1 MTTHHAIVLTDR
13 KADNLGFMLKGRSPA
28 MLPIGN
34 KPLIQITIEELFE
47 AGIRSLTIAD
57 DGERRDLRRFV
68 GDGSRWGMT
77 VDWQVQPSVA
87 AVRESALAKDKT
99 VVAVRG
105 DMLRPFGLLEE
116 AMRRAGEQQ
125 SADIYTAL
133 GVAVALDD
141 HSGLER
147 INWQHVSATCRLH
160 PCLIA
165 DIAAYHAANM
175 MALQGLVPGVRSAG
189 RKTQDEIIIGKGSR
203 VLSGYAPDK
212 SVVIGNNCFIE
223 RGVRL
228 GQNVVIGNGCLVDE
242 DAQLQ
247 NCVVLPGTYVG
258 RGTVFSNKV
267 VGEVHVHCLQRNA
280 TCAVEDTRLLAA
292 A

>member
-13 KADNLGFMLKGRSPA
+13 KSDNLSFVLKGRAPA

-34 KPLIQITIEELFE
+34 KPLIQITIEELFD
-47 AGIRSLTIAD
+47 AGIRSMTISE

-68 GDGSRWGMT
+68 GDGSRWGMS
-77 VDWQVQPSVA
+77 VDWQVEPSVA
-87 AVRESALAKDKT
+87 AVRDSVLAKDKT

-116 AMRRAGEQQ
+116 AMRRASEQQ

-133 GVAVALDD
+133 GVAIALDGLG
-141 HSGLER
+141 GLEC
-147 INWQHVSATCRLH
+147 INWQHVSETCRLH
-160 PCLIA
+160 PCLVA
-165 DIAAYHAANM
+165 DISAYHAANM

-189 RKTQDEIIIGKGSR
+189 RKAPDEIIIGKGSK

-228 GQNVVIGNGCLVDE
+228 GQNVVIGNGCVVDE
-242 DAQLQ
+242 GAQLE
-247 NCVVLPGTYVG
+247 NCVVLPETYVG
-258 RGTVFSNKV
+258 KGTVLRNKV
-267 VGEVHVHCLQRNA
+267 VGQVHVHCLQRNTTSVVA
-280 TCAVEDTRLLAA
+280 DARLLAA